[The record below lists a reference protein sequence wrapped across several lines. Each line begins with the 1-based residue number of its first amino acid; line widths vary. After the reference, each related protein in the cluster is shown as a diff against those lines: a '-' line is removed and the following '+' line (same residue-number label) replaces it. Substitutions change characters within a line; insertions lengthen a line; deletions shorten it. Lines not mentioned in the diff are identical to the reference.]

1 VGIDQE
7 RERESHLALFPAGSH
22 LTAIC
27 YALHACGQLPMYIG
41 WVGLL
46 FWSFNVEC
54 FLSTVASQ
62 SCIFWSYHQGLGS
75 FGVEANTLPTFQ
87 TGKANLH
94 WPINTYKDRLTKYS
108 FKCKYFDLLSTHPI
122 CLWRFFYVQVFD
134 SCSIL
139 IFDTWHPNALHAVT
153 CGSQSSVSRVTILAS
168 HATLHGI
175 HLIPEFWV

>member
-1 VGIDQE
+1 LLAKGCGDRL

-41 WVGLL
+41 LVGLL
-46 FWSFNVEC
+46 FWSFNIEC

-62 SCIFWSYHQGLGS
+62 SCTFQSYHQGLGS

-87 TGKANLH
+87 TGKASLH

-122 CLWRFFYVQVFD
+122 CAFEGFLCTSIWFLQHFD
-134 SCSIL
+134 IWYMAPKC
-139 IFDTWHPNALHAVT
+139 FACCDMWV
-153 CGSQSSVSRVTILAS
+153 
-168 HATLHGI
+168 
-175 HLIPEFWV
+175 PEFCF